1 MPAHAERT
9 EREAAKTRP
18 AGPGGLGLRL
28 RDKLPELLLE
38 AVSVVFAVL
47 LALAVD
53 EWRETQS
60 QKALA
65 ARARASILEEIRS
78 NESEL
83 RNTRDTNRALL
94 QRTEEALLR
103 VKQEPETSVQ
113 FNFQVALL
121 SSSSWH
127 TAQMTQAAN
136 FLDFD
141 WVRRVSKV
149 YELQDLYVTSQS
161 AVVDR
166 ISGISEILDGDD
178 PQRMLT
184 IIAERLRV
192 ALRIQDSL
200 LEEYAKVL
208 GKPGTSS
215 RKTDAGP

>member
-9 EREAAKTRP
+9 ESEVAETRP
-18 AGPGGLGLRL
+18 AGPGGLGPRL

-60 QKALA
+60 RNALA
-65 ARARASILEEIRS
+65 ARARASIIEEIRS

-83 RNTRDTNRALL
+83 RNIRDKNRALL
-94 QRTEEALLR
+94 QRIEEALPR
-103 VKQEPETSVQ
+103 VKQEPETSVE
-113 FNFQVALL
+113 FNFQIALL

-149 YELQDLYVTSQS
+149 YELQELYVTSQS
-161 AVVDR
+161 AVVER
-166 ISGISEILDGDD
+166 LSGISEILEDD

-192 ALRIQDSL
+192 ALRLQDSL

-208 GKPGTSS
+208 GKTDATS
-215 RKTDAGP
+215 RGIDAGP

>member
-9 EREAAKTRP
+9 ESEAPTARS
-18 AGPGGLGLRL
+18 AGPGGLGSRL
-28 RDKLPELLLE
+28 KNKLPELFLE
-38 AVSVVFAVL
+38 AASVVFAVL

-53 EWRETQS
+53 EWRETRS
-60 QKALA
+60 QRALA

-78 NESEL
+78 NEAEL
-83 RNTRDTNRALL
+83 RNGRAKNRALL
-94 QRTEEALLR
+94 QQTEEALRR
-103 VKQEPETSVQ
+103 VQQEPETSVA
-113 FNFQVALL
+113 FNFQIALL

-149 YELQDLYVTSQS
+149 YELQELYITSQS

-166 ISGISEILDGDD
+166 LSGISEILEDN

-192 ALRIQDSL
+192 ALRLQDSL

-208 GKPGTSS
+208 GETGASS
-215 RKTDAGP
+215 GRTDAGS

>member
-1 MPAHAERT
+1 MPAHEERT
-9 EREAAKTRP
+9 PNEAAGTQP
-18 AGPGGLGLRL
+18 VGPGGLRLRL

-38 AVSVVFAVL
+38 AASVVFAVL

-60 QKALA
+60 RNALA
-65 ARARASILEEIRS
+65 ARARASILDEIRS

-83 RNTRDTNRALL
+83 RNIRDNNRALL
-94 QRTEEALLR
+94 HRIEETLLR
-103 VKQEPETSVQ
+103 VKQEPETSLE
-113 FNFQVALL
+113 FHFEIALL
-121 SSSSWH
+121 SSASWH

-136 FLDFD
+136 LLDFD
-141 WVRRVSKV
+141 WLRRVSNV
-149 YELQDLYVTSQS
+149 YELQELYVTSQS

-166 ISGISEILDGDD
+166 LSGISEILEDD

-200 LEEYAKVL
+200 LEDYAKVL
-208 GKPGTSS
+208 GNADRS
-215 RKTDAGP
+215 

>member
-9 EREAAKTRP
+9 GSEAAQTGP
-18 AGPGGLGLRL
+18 AGPGGLGPRL

-38 AVSVVFAVL
+38 AASVVFAVL

-53 EWRETQS
+53 EWRETKS
-60 QKALA
+60 RDALA

-83 RNTRDTNRALL
+83 RNTRSKNRALL
-94 QRTEEALLR
+94 QRIEKTLPR
-103 VKQEPETSVQ
+103 VKQEPETSLEI
-113 FNFQVALL
+113 NFQIAFL
-121 SSSSWH
+121 SSSSWQ

-141 WVRRVSKV
+141 WVRRVSNV
-149 YELQDLYVTSQS
+149 YEHQELYLTSQS

-166 ISGISEILDGDD
+166 ISGISEILEDD

-192 ALRIQDSL
+192 ALRFQDSL
-200 LEEYAKVL
+200 LEEYAKIL
-208 GKPGTSS
+208 GTTGG
-215 RKTDAGP
+215 R